1 MNSNQTTLQLRSW
14 CNRLFTT
21 VMGGRH
27 GTACHSA
34 FADRPQQRRQ
44 NDRPFR
50 LNKAI
55 RLFPLWVAVASGCGT
70 STPASSPTSVPIDLA
85 QPWVSATPEE
95 VGLDPVLIGKA
106 KADAAAIPRFRS
118 LLVVRHGKLAVEEYF
133 GGATRDTQ
141 FDVRSV
147 TKSVVSLLVGQAL
160 EAGDIPR
167 VDTTVGDY
175 LRPPYLLDP
184 GDRAVTVNELL
195 TMTSG
200 YEWNE
205 DNGDDYNLWIN
216 APDHVQFL
224 LDRPQTGP
232 PGPFTYNSAA
242 VHLLG
247 VVVQSATGTPLASL
261 ADQRLF
267 HPIGIK
273 SALWEQLEGGT
284 VNGGSGL
291 QLTGQDLARLG
302 QLMLQKGLSGSHQ
315 VVPATWIASATT
327 SQFLWRDTDGAQAR
341 VTYGYLWWVADPPS
355 AHAFFAWGYGGQ
367 FIYVVPALDLVIIS
381 TTEWRNLAA
390 DNLTPL
396 GIAETVL
403 GVIVNDILPAAT
415 SR

>member
-1 MNSNQTTLQLRSW
+1 M
-14 CNRLFTT
+14 
-21 VMGGRH
+21 
-27 GTACHSA
+27 A
-34 FADRPQQRRQ
+34 
-44 NDRPFR
+44 FR

-55 RLFPLWVAVASGCGT
+55 RLFPLWVAIASGCGT
-70 STPASSPTSVPIDLA
+70 STPASSPTPVPIDLA

-95 VGLDPVLIGKA
+95 VGLDPVLLGKA
-106 KADAAAIPRFRS
+106 KADAAAIPRFRA

-133 GGATRDTQ
+133 GGATLDTQ

-160 EAGDIPR
+160 EAGYLPR

-175 LRPPYLLDP
+175 LSPPYLLDP
-184 GDRAVTVNELL
+184 GDRGVTVNELL

-216 APDHVQFL
+216 ARDHVQFL

-267 HPIGIK
+267 QPIGIK
-273 SALWEQLEGGT
+273 SAIWEQLERGM

-302 QLMLQKGLSGSHQ
+302 QLMLQKGLSGSDQ
-315 VVPATWIASATT
+315 VVPASWIASVTT
-327 SQFLWRDTDGAQAR
+327 PQFPWRDTDGAQASA
-341 VTYGYLWWVADPPS
+341 TYGYLWWVADPPS

-367 FIYVVPALDLVIIS
+367 FVYVVPALDLVIIS

-415 SR
+415 PEG